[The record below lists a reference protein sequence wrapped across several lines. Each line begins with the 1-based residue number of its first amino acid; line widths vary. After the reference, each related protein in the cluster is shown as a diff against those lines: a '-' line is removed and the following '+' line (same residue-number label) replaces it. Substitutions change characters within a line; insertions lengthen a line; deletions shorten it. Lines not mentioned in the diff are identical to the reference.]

1 MAADVSS
8 VEVSGRTFILTDRP
22 SALFKNGRR
31 NTNKPTFLDLTNSEA
46 AGDLVIG
53 RFALLWQYRRH
64 FAPEDQCNAGVYQ
77 VTRDNLSTTSKCSS
91 LERRGRFAAIAQAAI
106 HMSFS
111 GILFLLFFRFL
122 LIIPYSCAASSPQST
137 ISQTDENSRSGLR
150 FSSGRADLCAPYAS
164 SPITIVGSRSSGI
177 N

>member
-31 NTNKPTFLDLTNSEA
+31 NTNKPTFLDLTTSEA

-64 FAPEDQCNAGVYQ
+64 FAPEDQCNAGVK
-77 VTRDNLSTTSKCSS
+77 TKNAFLSSELIQQRNSS
-91 LERRGRFAAIAQAAI
+91 ARVFLW
-106 HMSFS
+106 
-111 GILFLLFFRFL
+111 IL
-122 LIIPYSCAASSPQST
+122 C
-137 ISQTDENSRSGLR
+137 
-150 FSSGRADLCAPYAS
+150 
-164 SPITIVGSRSSGI
+164 
-177 N
+177 